1 MKKPL
6 PSHLQDLADQLKPLS
21 TAEDLVQLGIAGHV
35 KTLANRR
42 SAGQRPGFLKIRG
55 AGIRYPRAEVLR
67 WLAEDSLFVAG
78 VDR

>member
-1 MKKPL
+1 MKKPI
-6 PSHLQDLADQLKPLS
+6 PSHLADIAAALKPLS
-21 TAEDLVQLGIAGHV
+21 TAEDLVQLGIAGHT

-42 SAGQRPGFLKIRG
+42 SLGQRPGFVKIKG